1 MPPLTVHPITV
12 AVPVAS
18 SMIINT
24 DPGTSRH
31 DNNRAGGDVRTAV
44 AIGTAVKSGAAS
56 LSRVSCR
63 IDCG

>member
-1 MPPLTVHPITV
+1 
-12 AVPVAS
+12 
-18 SMIINT
+18 MIINT